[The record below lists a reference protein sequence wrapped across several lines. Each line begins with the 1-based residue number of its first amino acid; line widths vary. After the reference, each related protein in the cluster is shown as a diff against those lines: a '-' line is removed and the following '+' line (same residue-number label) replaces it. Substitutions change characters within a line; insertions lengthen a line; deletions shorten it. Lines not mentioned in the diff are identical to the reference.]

1 MRLECVLFFGDF
13 KNSIVQVNKTINSNV
28 IKLDFARKNPMNELN
43 NNMIAPTM
51 RKWVNIRMRRKNR
64 QSSVRLLVWMFLFS
78 CVCVCEK
85 VIEQQGNDKNAI
97 SSNIL

>member
-43 NNMIAPTM
+43 KNMI
-51 RKWVNIRMRRKNR
+51 
-64 QSSVRLLVWMFLFS
+64 
-78 CVCVCEK
+78 
-85 VIEQQGNDKNAI
+85 
-97 SSNIL
+97 